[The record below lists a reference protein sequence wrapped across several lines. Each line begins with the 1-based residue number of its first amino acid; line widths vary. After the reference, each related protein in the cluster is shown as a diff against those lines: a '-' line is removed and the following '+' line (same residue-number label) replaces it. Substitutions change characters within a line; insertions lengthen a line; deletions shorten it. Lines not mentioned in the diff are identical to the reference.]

1 MTLVK
6 DIDAKAIKLFDD
18 YDLTTDADK
27 TIKFYPDESVKT
39 LYIQAEYTTTVGTG
53 VDIEVFTSAS
63 DVFTSKSD
71 LSTTSN
77 ALDWD
82 NGDGA
87 AITVEDCIDV
97 SGKYFE
103 YINITTAK
111 DTLTSGTLNL
121 WIKPGFD

>member
-6 DIDAKAIKLFDD
+6 GIDAKAIKIFDD

-27 TIKFYPDESVKT
+27 TIKYYFDESVKT
-39 LYIQAEYTTTVGTG
+39 LLIQAEYTTTVGTG
-53 VDIEVFTSAS
+53 VDIEVFTSTS
-63 DVFTSKSD
+63 PVFTSKTD
-71 LSTTSN
+71 LSTSGN

-87 AITVEDCIDV
+87 AATVTDVIDV

-111 DTLTSGTLNL
+111 NTLTSGTLNL
-121 WIKPGFD
+121 WIKPQFD